1 MGIARNIKVLIV
13 DDSALVRQ
21 TLSVIISSIEN
32 MEVCGTASDPYIAV
46 ELMKNVKPDVITLDI
61 QMPRMDGITFLKKIM
76 TQHPLPV
83 VIISSL
89 TSRNSKLANDAYKL
103 GAINVIEKPVFTAS
117 LHEEWK
123 KNLSDTLRAAA
134 SSNIMQRSLYISKAS
149 DNKNKT
155 KIGNS
160 SKSIDKI
167 IMIGSS
173 AGGTE
178 VVNYILAN
186 IKKTSPPVL
195 IVQHMPELFT
205 TAYAERLNTN
215 TELDVRE
222 AVSGDTLYNGLALIT
237 PGNKH
242 MEIRNNGTNFFVDI
256 NSSPKVNRHR
266 PSVDVLFNSAIVHK
280 GIGIMSIILSGMGN
294 DGALSMLRLKKMG
307 ATTIAQSPE
316 SCIVF
321 GMPKEAIETNAAT
334 LILSPDK
341 IVEKINHIK

>member
-1 MGIARNIKVLIV
+1 MNLAKKIKVLIV

-61 QMPRMDGITFLKKIM
+61 QMPRMDGITFLRKIM

-83 VIISSL
+83 IIISSL
-89 TSRNSKLANDAYKL
+89 TIRNSKLANEAYRL
-103 GAINVIEKPVFTAS
+103 GAINVVEKPVFTAS

-123 KNLSDTLRAAA
+123 NTLAETLKAAA
-134 SSNIMQRSLYISKAS
+134 SSNIMQRSFYASKS
-149 DNKNKT
+149 SNKNK
-155 KIGNS
+155 KIVVETS
-160 SKSIDKI
+160 SKSVDKI

-178 VVNYILAN
+178 VINYILAN

-205 TAYAERLNTN
+205 TAYAERLNNN
-215 TELDVRE
+215 TELDVKE
-222 AVSGDTLYNGLALIT
+222 AIGGDILYNGLALIA

-266 PSVDVLFNSAIVHK
+266 PSVDVLFNSALVHK

-294 DGALSMLRLKKMG
+294 DGAFSMLQLKKMG
-307 ATTIAQSPE
+307 AATIAQSPE
-316 SCIVF
+316 TCIVF
-321 GMPKEAIETNAAT
+321 GMPKEAIETHAAD
-334 LILSPDK
+334 LILAPDK
-341 IVEKINHIK
+341 IIDKINQIT